1 MRLWYNLRMRRKV
14 FALGLTFLMAAC
26 VPQASVGPPA
36 GATALPTADVVAV
49 ATDQTAG
56 PSLTAGA
63 TALATSTAPASE
75 PPEIGPVEGFND
87 GIVLATADAAL
98 VVVYPGTGQVV
109 TLVGPGNYA
118 VDGDNHLIPFLWP
131 VRFSPDGQWAIVPTP
146 AGGTWLAGINGESRQ
161 IHAQRLTA
169 TWSPLPTSTFAMDA
183 AFFARFYAGFDY
195 YNMNFDRTIK
205 RLDFG
210 LLFLPGM

>member
-1 MRLWYNLRMRRKV
+1 MRMRRKV
-14 FALGLTFLMAAC
+14 FALGLTLLMAAC

-49 ATDQTAG
+49 ATDQTAD
-56 PSLTAGA
+56 PSPTAGA
-63 TALATSTAPASE
+63 TAPATSTAPASE

-118 VDGDNHLIPFLWP
+118 VDGDNHLIRRDRRAPLDVLDDAQLVLTRPERRILRDDYPFPPFVGLALGDLLATIEQDDLGT
-131 VRFSPDGQWAIVPTP
+131 RLGP
-146 AGGTWLAGINGESRQ
+146 AG
-161 IHAQRLTA
+161 
-169 TWSPLPTSTFAMDA
+169 D
-183 AFFARFYAGFDY
+183 
-195 YNMNFDRTIK
+195 DRTTVRADPGDIEA
-205 RLDFG
+205 RHRNHRWSLDLRRG
-210 LLFLPGM
+210 PC